1 VQWNLRRLGVLVAT
15 GLTLV
20 LAAVDG
26 FVLLQAV
33 RSSQA
38 VTDFGTRTDVL
49 RSSVAHIR
57 ADFYAYDGANNMYVL
72 VAATAGSA
80 GKALSTT
87 TYQQAVQWSQQLD
100 TEIAAAITMSAGTAL
115 EADFTTLKT
124 SLEGYNG
131 FFAEGYKQVLAGD
144 FAAAGDTETVKNVDV
159 SNSIG
164 KQLDDAQQQLDQ
176 QTAAKLSQLQSR
188 QRTLVVVS
196 VVALIVTV
204 LLMLGVAVAVYRRVL
219 IPVTALQHQIEAVG
233 GDLTRRVD
241 VAHHDEIGAISA
253 AFNTFIAATQSVV
266 GRVAVDA
273 DALGSAA
280 DRLTT
285 VAQSL
290 GHSAEQ
296 SSTQA
301 QVVAGTADTVSR
313 NVQSVTAGAQQM
325 GAAITEIAGS
335 ASAAATVAGQAVTAA
350 RTTTTTVTQL
360 GASSAEIGDVVKV
373 ITAIAEQTNLLALN
387 ATIEAAR
394 AGEAGKGFAVVASE
408 VKDLAQETAKAT
420 EDISRRVAAIQSDT
434 GSAVSAIGQIT
445 EIISRIS
452 DYQVAISSAV
462 EEQTATAAEM
472 TRGIS
477 EAATATGEIVTSINT
492 VAHAATDTTA
502 GAADGLRSS
511 IELAQMSDSLRQL
524 VAEFR
529 T

>member
-100 TEIAAAITMSAGTAL
+100 TEIAAAITMSAGTPL

-241 VAHHDEIGAISA
+241 VAHHDEIGAIGA

-266 GRVAVDA
+266 GRVAV